1 MKGIKYILT
10 LAILICL
17 GMPGAGAQTVVGGG
31 YDLDYLT
38 PKTYEIGGITFEGA
52 ENFDSRVV
60 QLIAG
65 LQVGDK
71 IVLPG
76 DKVSAAI

>member
-1 MKGIKYILT
+1 MKLIKRLF
-10 LAILICL
+10 LAAILIL
-17 GMPGAGAQTVVGGG
+17 SVFAVHAQTVVGIDDG

-52 ENFDSRVV
+52 ENFDTRVV

-65 LQVGDK
+65 LQVGDRLR
-71 IVLPG
+71 IPG
-76 DKVSAAI
+76 D